1 MTGPM
6 PDRMSLS
13 HATAK
18 VQKFFERSSSGAAAK
33 LQRSESVKVDTMKG
47 ILAEMLSN
55 CQPIR
60 A

>member
-13 HATAK
+13 HAAAK
-18 VQKFFERSSSGAAAK
+18 VQKSFERSNSGAAVK
-33 LQRSESVKVDTMKG
+33 PKRSEGAKVDIMQG
-47 ILAEMLSN
+47 ILTEMLSD
-55 CQPIR
+55 CQPTR